1 MASASGDQ
9 VRVVSSSASTN
20 NEEWTELEYTQQM
33 GRMDDTPVIRMP
45 PRIKLHEKH
54 YPSFTGHQ
62 VLMMRQFL
70 KDNNTNL
77 GQLLTTLG
85 TDEHQSIDMF
95 IARAYNATISDQQ
108 RKIMSKHQGIPFTF
122 CYIKGECGPTCK
134 FRVQINGDAG
144 LGVVTG
150 CVTHDV
156 VKTWLNED
164 PNSGYPSMLGESRIV
179 LNYGPHPA
187 WRSRHSFD
195 ECVQYVQE
203 CVLDAMDEA
212 AGLLDAFIACVP
224 SRPPHTHFDEK
235 FLALDVQYKIL
246 HCLLTHENP
255 YKRAIKSK
263 REMWKDLE
271 DCFME
276 VFKRF
281 DKDDLHRLK
290 TEDDGVWCEM
300 FDLVCHWANEEHIL
314 PRLSEARQAIAEAS

>member
-20 NEEWTELEYTQQM
+20 NEEWTELEYTQRM
-33 GRMDDTPVIRMP
+33 GRMDETPVIRMP
-45 PRIKLHEKH
+45 PRIKLHEEH
-54 YPSFTGHQ
+54 YPSFTGHK

-70 KDNNTNL
+70 KDNNANL

-108 RKIMSKHQGIPFTF
+108 RKIMSKHQNIPFTF

-134 FRVQINGDAG
+134 FRVRIDGDAG

-150 CVTHDV
+150 CVSHDV

-164 PNSGYPSMLGESRIV
+164 PNSGYPT
-179 LNYGPHPA
+179 
-187 WRSRHSFD
+187 
-195 ECVQYVQE
+195 
-203 CVLDAMDEA
+203 
-212 AGLLDAFIACVP
+212 CVP
-224 SRPPHTHFDEK
+224 SRPPHTHYDEK
-235 FLALDVQYKIL
+235 FLVLDVQYKIL

-255 YKRAIKSK
+255 YKQAIKSK

-276 VFKRF
+276 VFGRF

-290 TEDDGVWCEM
+290 TEDDGIWCEM
-300 FDLVCHWANEEHIL
+300 FDLVCHLANEEHIL

>member
-33 GRMDDTPVIRMP
+33 GRMYDTPVIRMP
-45 PRIKLHEKH
+45 PRIKLHEEH
-54 YPSFTGHQ
+54 YPSFTGH
-62 VLMMRQFL
+62 
-70 KDNNTNL
+70 
-77 GQLLTTLG
+77 
-85 TDEHQSIDMF
+85 
-95 IARAYNATISDQQ
+95 
-108 RKIMSKHQGIPFTF
+108 KHQGIPFTF

-150 CVTHDV
+150 CATHDV

-263 REMWKDLE
+263 EQMWKDLE

-276 VFKRF
+276 IFKRF
-281 DKDDLHRLK
+281 DKDDLYRLK
-290 TEDDGVWCEM
+290 TEDDGIWCEM